1 MALNINSRVADPRG
15 SIDPMTASFLSWDS
29 EIPVTDLAQIG
40 EAHICWTLPHS
51 HEELFIIVHF
61 NDIINDTNVKGQS
74 SERNDYA
81 DARSPPISQEW
92 LYYLGSDHSNLKT
105 SNRISPK
112 SPPIK
117 ALSRC
122 FPGKK

>member
-92 LYYLGSDHSNLKT
+92 MYYLYYLGSLLGVG
-105 SNRISPK
+105 PQ
-112 SPPIK
+112 
-117 ALSRC
+117 
-122 FPGKK
+122 